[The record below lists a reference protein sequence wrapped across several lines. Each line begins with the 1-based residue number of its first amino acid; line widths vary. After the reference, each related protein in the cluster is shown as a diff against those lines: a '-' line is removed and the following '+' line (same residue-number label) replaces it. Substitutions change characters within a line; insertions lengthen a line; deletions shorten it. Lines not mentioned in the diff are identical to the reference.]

1 MTDSRPHAPLML
13 NKSLT
18 VESDMTD
25 DPKPWSIRG
34 VHPEVRNAALAAAK
48 REGVTIGEWLDRAIR
63 LHVQSSRKQGEN
75 TSNNAVRQA
84 SDLSDAERLVSMIS
98 RLSEAG
104 APIPKSVA
112 SKAYNV
118 IRDGLKDVHGNRK
131 VKFVAITE
139 DRSIEL

>member
-1 MTDSRPHAPLML
+1 M
-13 NKSLT
+13 
-18 VESDMTD
+18 ESDMTD

-63 LHVQSSRKQGEN
+63 SQVKSVRKQGEN
-75 TSNNAVRQA
+75 VSDNAVRQA
-84 SDLSDAERLVSMIS
+84 ADLSDAERLVSMIS

-104 APIPKSVA
+104 APVPKSVA

-118 IRDGLKDVHGNRK
+118 IRDGLKDVQESRK
-131 VKFVAITE
+131 VEPVAITD
-139 DRSIEL
+139 DRDAAS